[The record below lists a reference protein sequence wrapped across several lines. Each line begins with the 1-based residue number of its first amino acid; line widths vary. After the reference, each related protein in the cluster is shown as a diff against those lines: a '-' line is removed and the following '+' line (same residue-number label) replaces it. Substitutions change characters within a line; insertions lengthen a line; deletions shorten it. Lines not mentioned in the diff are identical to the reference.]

1 MGDEEKPK
9 LKLTLN
15 LAGLTDRM
23 DMEKAKKKKKKKKEE
38 KEKHKKKKREKERH
52 EVDKYFEVLLRNK
65 IAFRR

>member
-15 LAGLTDRM
+15 LAGLTDRL
-23 DMEKAKKKKKKKKEE
+23 DMEKSKKKKKKKKED

-52 EVDKYFEVLLRNK
+52 EVDSSFLKDWF
-65 IAFRR
+65 